1 LLDLP
6 REVQLMRVY
15 VYDYPGHAF
24 PVQLSRALAARGH
37 AVRHTCFKAFQ
48 APKGPL
54 ERRGDD
60 PANFEIGFFE
70 LDEPFAKHSF
80 AKRWAQERHL
90 GALVRADIR
99 HWKPDAVLAGNAPLD
114 PQAGAFAGAR
124 DVGAGFVYWLQ
135 DLVGIA
141 IRKILSRK
149 IPIAGT
155 AIGLYYEAMEA
166 RLLRRADAVVAITED
181 FEPLLKSWHVPNVH
195 TIENW
200 AAREDIKIAPRDNA
214 FAREQG
220 LIGKTVF
227 LYSGTL
233 GMKHDPSLLRDL
245 AAQLPDAIIL
255 VISEGPGAEWLKAQK
270 RDNLR
275 VLPFQKFARL
285 GETLASADVLVAVLE
300 PDAGVFSVPSKVLT
314 YLCAG
319 RPILAAIPPENLAAR
334 ILTREG
340 AGLVAAPA
348 DRAGFLAA
356 AKSLAQ
362 NPESRAA
369 MGAKALDY
377 AGRTFDIATIS
388 ARFEAILEGVVR
400 AKP

>member
-1 LLDLP
+1 
-6 REVQLMRVY
+6 MRVY

-37 AVRHTCFKAFQ
+37 DVRHVCFKAFQ

-54 ERRGDD
+54 ERREDD
-60 PANFEIGFFE
+60 PANFELGFTE

-80 AKRWAQERHL
+80 VKRWSQERRL
-90 GALVRADIR
+90 GVLVREDIKR
-99 HWKPDAVLAGNAPLD
+99 WKPDAVLAGNAPLD

-149 IPIAGT
+149 IPIAGD
-155 AIGLYYEAMEA
+155 AIGIYYEAMEA
-166 RLLRRADAVVAITED
+166 RLLRRADAVVAITAD
-181 FEPLLKSWHVPNVH
+181 FEPLLKSWHVQKIH

-200 AAREDIKIAPRDNA
+200 AAREDIEIAPRDNA

-220 LIGKTVF
+220 LVGRPVF

-245 AAQLPDAIIL
+245 ALHLPDAIML
-255 VISEGPGAEWLKAQK
+255 VISEGPGADWLKAQSLS
-270 RDNLR
+270 NLR
-275 VLPFQKFARL
+275 VLPFQNFARL
-285 GETLASADVLVAVLE
+285 GEMLASADVLVAVLE
-300 PDAGVFSVPSKVLT
+300 PDAGIFSVPSKVLT

-319 RPILAAIPPENLAAR
+319 RPILAAIPPENLSAR
-334 ILTREG
+334 ILVREG
-340 AGLVAAPA
+340 AGLVANPA
-348 DRAGFLAA
+348 DRASFLDG
-356 AKSLAQ
+356 AKSLAA
-362 NPESRAA
+362 NPETRAA

-377 AGRTFDIATIS
+377 ARRTFDIATIS
-388 ARFEAILEGVVR
+388 ARFEAILKGVVR